1 MIDEK
6 PAAKQNYFL
15 TLIKFFLFLIIFCF
29 LVSLSKQFYRE
40 IKGIE
45 DLNVDMLFLSILS
58 AFSFY
63 TFVADL
69 NDFYKKMQ
77 NFFFHSSFAS
87 YMVPSFLIL
96 LGLGYYI
103 LPKVFN
109 AEIDKGI
116 FIFLGG
122 FISTSH
128 LIFVA
133 RETKGNTFA
142 AFINYLFTFSILYI
156 VILFLLAAYLT
167 AAFKIDLHKILVDGI
182 MGGAALIKDLFGQI
196 LH

>member
-1 MIDEK
+1 MIEEK
-6 PAAKQNYFL
+6 APAKQNYFL
-15 TLIKFFLFLIIFCF
+15 TLIKFFLFLLIFCF
-29 LVSLSKQFYRE
+29 LVSFSKQFYHGM
-40 IKGIE
+40 KSVE
-45 DLNVDMLFLSILS
+45 DLNVDILFLSVLS

-63 TFVADL
+63 TFIADL

-77 NFFFHSSFAS
+77 NFFFHSAFAS
-87 YMVPSFLIL
+87 YLVPSFLIL
-96 LGLGYYI
+96 LGLGYFI
-103 LPKVFN
+103 LPRVFN
-109 AEIDKGI
+109 AEIDKDV

-122 FISTSH
+122 FIATSH

-156 VILFLLAAYLT
+156 VVLFLLGVYLM
-167 AAFKIDLHKILVDGI
+167 AAFKLDLHKILVDGV
-182 MGGAALIKDLFGQI
+182 MGGATLIKDLFGQI

>member
-1 MIDEK
+1 VIEERA
-6 PAAKQNYFL
+6 PAKQNYFL

-29 LVSLSKQFYRE
+29 VVSISKQFFRE
-40 IKGIE
+40 MKAVE
-45 DLNVDMLFLSILS
+45 DLNVDILFLSVLS

-63 TFVADL
+63 TFIADL

-87 YMVPSFLIL
+87 SLVPSFLIL
-96 LGLGYYI
+96 LGLGYFI

-109 AEIDKGI
+109 CEIDKDI

-122 FISTSH
+122 FIATSH

-142 AFINYLFTFSILYI
+142 AFINYLFMFSILYI
-156 VILFLLAAYLT
+156 VILFLLGVYLMT
-167 AAFKIDLHKILVDGI
+167 AFKIDLHKVLVDGI
-182 MGGAALIKDLFGQI
+182 MGGAVLIKDLFSQI

>member
-63 TFVADL
+63 TFIADL

-103 LPKVFN
+103 LPKVFS
-109 AEIDKGI
+109 ADIDKGI

-182 MGGAALIKDLFGQI
+182 MGGAALIKDLFGQV